1 MNLQKGSVLRVRY
14 SIKFKKGPDIKF
26 VAHLDLMRSIQRTF
40 KRAALPVEYSNG
52 FNPHMRL
59 SIAQPLS
66 VGMHST
72 GEYLDIEFGEE
83 VNVEEIQRRFNE
95 SSTESI
101 KLLKVALIKGPY
113 DKDGKKIPQ
122 SMSAIDAAS
131 YEIRIKYTDV
141 NGLEEKLLELSGQE
155 EWNII
160 KKTKSGEKDTNIRPM
175 VKEFKFEIKNNVLC
189 IYVLISC
196 GSRENLSS
204 ELVSEYI
211 KKHTD
216 NVDSIAFTEI
226 IRKEIYGKRDEKIM
240 PLWEYFEKY
249 TD

>member
-1 MNLQKGSVLRVRY
+1 MRY

-26 VAHLDLMRSIQRTF
+26 VAHLDLMRALQRTF

-83 VNVEEIQRRFNE
+83 VDCEEIKERFNKK
-95 SSTESI
+95 STDSL
-101 KLLKVALIKGPY
+101 KLLKVVGIKESC

-122 SMSAIDAAS
+122 SMSAVDSAS
-131 YEIRIKYTDV
+131 YEIRIKYEDT
-141 NGLEEKLLELSGQE
+141 NGLEEKLLQLSKEDQ
-155 EWNII
+155 WNII

-175 VKEFKFEIKNNVLC
+175 VREFKFEIKNNVL
-189 IYVLISC
+189 IINATISC

-211 KKHTD
+211 KTHTN
-216 NVDSIAFTEI
+216 NVEPIAFTEI
-226 IRKEIYGKRDEKIM
+226 IRKEIYGARGTNII

>member
-1 MNLQKGSVLRVRY
+1 
-14 SIKFKKGPDIKF
+14 
-26 VAHLDLMRSIQRTF
+26 MRAIQRTF

-72 GEYLDIEFGEE
+72 GEYLDIEFEKE
-83 VNVEEIQRRFNE
+83 VNVEEIQKRFNE
-95 SSTESI
+95 NSTESI
-101 KLLKVALIKGPY
+101 KILKVVGIKELY

-122 SMSAIDAAS
+122 SMAAVHGAS
-131 YEIRIKYTDV
+131 YEIRIKYKDTQ
-141 NGLEEKLLELSGQE
+141 GLEEKLLELSKAE

-175 VKEFKFEIKNNVLC
+175 VREFKFDIKNNILC

-196 GSRENLSS
+196 GSKENLSS

-226 IRKEIYGKRDEKIM
+226 IRKEIYGISNNKVM
-240 PLWEYFEKY
+240 PLWEYFQKY
-249 TD
+249 VD